1 MNSKSIKYAEWI
13 TAILLSLTVLF
24 LLVVRAEHAGGMWR
38 DECGVVQLARLPSL
52 SEVVNNFQHEA
63 FPPPFPLTIRLHTTL
78 FGTSDISLRCFGLT
92 VGIALIGVAWFNAR
106 VVGDG
111 VPLVLL
117 VLFGL
122 NSTFLVWGTTIRGYG
137 IGSVLIVLAFG
148 LTARLLREP
157 KPSSVIAALL
167 ASIAAV
173 QFLIT
178 NLVFAA
184 AIAFSATA
192 ACLIRRSMKLA
203 LVVAGIGLCCLLST
217 LFFLKAYFTADWN
230 IVLQYPGHLSS
241 LWGVFNFA
249 SGNAPLWQIIFLAAV
264 IGGVWRLAVSW
275 RRRLSPDS
283 VVLIFSV
290 LVCLTAPLACYAF
303 LRFLNYNT
311 QEWYYLSF
319 VALLAAAIDLIFAD
333 LSQIRRVRVARLGF
347 VIGISIML
355 LLSAWPRVSKRQTT
369 IDLVAQKL
377 QQEASL
383 NDLIVVNPWFVG
395 VSFNW
400 YYRGRTP
407 WLTVPVINER
417 RIHRYDFLKARMMEL
432 SPLSDLEKA
441 MSATLESGNRV
452 WLVGGA
458 RLLREGE
465 APLKLS
471 PAPDPKF
478 GWKNHIYK
486 EAWSEQLGTFLQ
498 RHTRQVSV
506 VLPPASDVNIV
517 ENVPL
522 WAAEGWRD

>member
-1 MNSKSIKYAEWI
+1 MNSKSIQYAEWI
-13 TAILLSLTVLF
+13 AAILLSLAVLF
-24 LLVVRAEHAGGMWR
+24 LLIVRAEHAGGMWR
-38 DECGVVQLARLPSL
+38 DECGVVQLARLPNL

-63 FPPPFPLTIRLHTTL
+63 FPPPFPLTIRLYTIL
-78 FGTSDISLRCFGLT
+78 FGASDTSLRCFGLM
-92 VGIALIGVAWFNAR
+92 VGIALIGVAWFTAR
-106 VVGDG
+106 TVGDAI
-111 VPLVLL
+111 PLVLL
-117 VLFGL
+117 SLLGL
-122 NSTFLVWGTTIRGYG
+122 NSAFLIWGTTIRGYG
-137 IGSVLIVLAFG
+137 LGCVLIVLAFG

-157 KPSSVIAALL
+157 KPSSIVAALVV
-167 ASIAAV
+167 SIVAV

-192 ACLIRRSMKLA
+192 TCLIRRSFKLA
-203 LVVAGIGLCCLLST
+203 LVVAGIGVCCLLST
-217 LFFLKAYFTADWN
+217 LFYLKAYFTADWN
-230 IVLQYPGHLSS
+230 IVLKYPGHLSS

-249 SGNAPLWQIIFLAAV
+249 SGNAPLWQIIFLAAI
-264 IGGVWRLAVSW
+264 IGGVWRLAASW
-275 RRRLSPDS
+275 RERLSPDS
-283 VVLIFSV
+283 VVLLFSV

-303 LRFLNYNT
+303 LRFLNYNM
-311 QEWYYLSF
+311 QEWYYLALI
-319 VALLAAAIDLIFAD
+319 ALLAAAIDLIFVQ
-333 LSQIRRVRVARLGF
+333 LSQIRWVRVARLGF

-355 LLSAWPRVSKRQTT
+355 VLSAWPRVLKRQTT

-377 QQEASL
+377 QEEARP

-400 YYRGRTP
+400 YYHGRTP

-417 RIHRYDFLKARMMEL
+417 RIHRYDLLKARMMES

-441 MSATLESGNRV
+441 MSATLGSGNRV
-452 WLVGGA
+452 WLVGSA
-458 RLLREGE
+458 ILLREGQ

-486 EAWSEQLGTFLQ
+486 EAWSEQLGMFLQ
-498 RHTRQVSV
+498 RHTQQVSV
-506 VLPPASDVNIV
+506 VLPPSGDVNVV

-522 WAAEGWRD
+522 WAADGWQD